1 MRWDSNS
8 IWFSLGAKRRRGNR
22 QDLEEGEMSFQPTP
36 SQTVG
41 PFFSIG
47 CDRLQAIEQIDPNI
61 SGEHVE
67 IRGRVIDGDGVVVPD
82 AMLELWQA
90 NGEGKYSHPEDT
102 QDKQIDARFRGF
114 GRVSTDEGGAF
125 RILTI
130 KPGAVPG
137 PNGKPQAPHI
147 VVSIFMR
154 GLLRRLVTRIYFPG
168 TMANDGDFVLS
179 FVDPGRRSTLIARS
193 TNQDHRFEW
202 NVILQGQN
210 ETVFFD
216 IGV

>member
-1 MRWDSNS
+1 MN
-8 IWFSLGAKRRRGNR
+8 
-22 QDLEEGEMSFQPTP
+22 FQPTP

-47 CDRLQAIEQIDPNI
+47 CDRLQTTEQIESSI
-61 SGEHVE
+61 SGEQIE
-67 IRGRVIDGDGVVVPD
+67 IRGRVIDGEGIAVPD

-90 NGEGKYSHPEDT
+90 NGEGKYGHPEDP
-102 QDKQIDARFRGF
+102 QNKQIDANFRGF
-114 GRVSTDEGGAF
+114 GRVSTAENGAF

-137 PNGKPQAPHI
+137 PDGKPQAPHI

-154 GLLRRLVTRIYFPG
+154 GLLRRLVTRIYFLG
-168 TMANDGDFVLS
+168 TTANDHDFVLNC
-179 FVDPGRRSTLIARS
+179 VDPGRRDTLIAKS
-193 TNQDHRFEW
+193 TNQDNKFEW
-202 NVILQGQN
+202 NVMLQGQN

-216 IGV
+216 IGL